1 MLSRA
6 IKLITFSALLLAAST
21 LLVQSRTATTLEH
34 VLERG
39 EIVMLSRN
47 GPTTYYEGVD
57 GYTGFEYELG
67 RAFADYLGV
76 DLVVEEEADLSVML
90 TGLNDDLGDFAA
102 ATLTVTE
109 QRQYLVDFGPEYG
122 QVSQVV
128 IYRAGTRK
136 PRSVEDLIGGQIVVI
151 EGSSHE
157 QNLRK
162 LKRQHPD
169 LDWEAHRD
177 AEMIDLLELVH
188 SGEIEFSIVDSV
200 AHEMSKGLYPMARRA
215 FTISDKQPLAWA
227 FPKQRDRSLIT
238 QAELFFTF
246 D

>member
-1 MLSRA
+1 MSASVQSKPLQMLSRA

-136 PRSVEDLIGGQIVVI
+136 PRSVEDLIGGQI
-151 EGSSHE
+151 
-157 QNLRK
+157 
-162 LKRQHPD
+162 
-169 LDWEAHRD
+169 
-177 AEMIDLLELVH
+177 
-188 SGEIEFSIVDSV
+188 
-200 AHEMSKGLYPMARRA
+200 
-215 FTISDKQPLAWA
+215 
-227 FPKQRDRSLIT
+227 
-238 QAELFFTF
+238 
-246 D
+246 